1 MRRSV
6 PLLLAVLLTAAAC
19 ASAAPSASGPLAP
32 TPPPTF
38 SVPIETLGPPPSG
51 SPSPLPTIA
60 DLPDPCHLLSPS
72 EVGGALGVPF
82 GAGVSSSDVDYRYC
96 TFHST
101 GSYLATFVLYLPFA
115 AEDAVDFFD
124 PSATI
129 EPGVGSGSQFAVKEL
144 SSPRPGAD
152 FGFFTLA
159 GDIGV
164 AMEYSVFGPSSSAT
178 PAHSTAPATPT
189 PDPSAVGASIK
200 AALARL
206 AASVVSRLGSR

>member
-1 MRRSV
+1 M
-6 PLLLAVLLTAAAC
+6 LLAVAAC
-19 ASAAPSASGPLAP
+19 GGASPSTSGPLAP

-38 SVPIETLGPPPSG
+38 TVPIETLGPPPSG
-51 SPSPLPTIA
+51 TPSPLPTIA
-60 DLPDPCHLLSPS
+60 DLPDPCHLLSAS
-72 EVGGALGVPF
+72 EVSSALGVLF
-82 GAGVSSSDVDYRYC
+82 GAGVSSSDADYRYC

-101 GSYLATFVLYLPFA
+101 GSYQATFALYLPFA
-115 AEDAVDFFD
+115 VEDAVDFFD

-152 FGFFTLA
+152 FGFFALA
-159 GDIGV
+159 GDVGV
-164 AMEYSVFGPSSSAT
+164 AMEYSVFGSSSSAT

-189 PDPSAVGASIK
+189 PDPSAVGVSIK

-206 AASVVSRLGSR
+206 AASVVSRLGPR